1 MTSISVIVPCY
12 NVESYIEEGLRSV
25 LKQTYPARE
34 IICVDDGSKDK
45 TISIIRKLQ
54 DEFPNK
60 VFLYINENNRGATYT
75 RNRGLAI
82 SRGDYIQFFDADDIL
97 LPEKFEKQV
106 AFIEAAAIR
115 PDIIANDFTKRLVD
129 GSDVTFR
136 FVKKDPWCALME
148 GMLGITTSNLFR
160 RETVIAV
167 GGWSENLLSSQEY
180 DLMFRMMAAGGTVQF
195 NDEILSMNRERVS
208 GSITK
213 SDPSGRWRRFIDLRE
228 RIFQFLTEKGMRNEE
243 REEQFI
249 NIMFDGIRVL
259 YKYNPSEAIK
269 LHRQYITNDKRL
281 KPTGFTSSRY
291 LNVYRLLGFRA
302 AELASKL
309 LNPSNG
315 KID

>member
-25 LKQTYPARE
+25 LQQTYSARE
-34 IICVDDGSKDK
+34 IICVDDGSQDK
-45 TISIIRKLQ
+45 TITIIRKLQ

-60 VFLYINENNRGATYT
+60 IFLYLNEKNRGATYT

-97 LPEKFEKQV
+97 MPNKFEKQV
-106 AFIEAAAIR
+106 AFLEAAAEK
-115 PDIIANDFTKRLVD
+115 PDIIANDFKKKLLD
-129 GSDVTFR
+129 GSEVTFR
-136 FVKKDPWCALME
+136 FTKKDPWCALME

-180 DLMFRMMAAGGTVQF
+180 DLMFRMMAAGGTVRF
-195 NDEILSMNRERVS
+195 NDEILSMNRERIS

-228 RIFQFLTEKGMRNEE
+228 RIFRFLTEKGMKNEE
-243 REEQFI
+243 REDHFI

-259 YKYNPSEAIK
+259 YKYDRKEAIK
-269 LHRQYITNDKRL
+269 LHRQYIKKDKRL
-281 KPTGFTSSRY
+281 KPTGFTSARY

-302 AELASKL
+302 AELASRL
-309 LNPSNG
+309 LNPPNG
-315 KID
+315 KTD